1 MRQGFYLCRMAK
13 PSPSHAKSPALVKL
27 GSALRSSRL
36 ELCISQEELANI
48 AGIDRSYMGGIER
61 GQHNI
66 SLVNLLRLSNA
77 LGITLEKLFA
87 KAAL

>member
-1 MRQGFYLCRMAK
+1 M
-13 PSPSHAKSPALVKL
+13 
-27 GSALRSSRL
+27 
-36 ELCISQEELANI
+36 CISQEELANI

-66 SLVNLLRLSNA
+66 SVVNLLRLSNA